1 MFTKDDII
9 ARLMNGESAD
19 DIAQEI
25 ANTLNEAEAEYKDRE
40 AEAKRKAEE
49 EAKEK
54 ERAIMLR
61 EAKVRAAEDMIDALC
76 DYATAAEDDEMLKE
90 LQEVK
95 MEDVVDMLDS
105 LIDTSKALRNLKHL
119 HFDIPVGKDD
129 AIADLFTK
137 MFG

>member
-25 ANTLNEAEAEYKDRE
+25 ANTLNEAEAEYE
-40 AEAKRKAEE
+40 AEAKRKADE
-49 EAKEK
+49 EAKER
-54 ERAIMLR
+54 ERAALLK

-90 LQEVK
+90 LHEVELK
-95 MEDVVDMLDS
+95 DVIDMLDS
-105 LIDTSKALRNLKHL
+105 LIDTSKALRNLKNL
-119 HFDIPVGKDD
+119 QFDIPVGKDEN
-129 AIADLFTK
+129 IADLFTK
-137 MFG
+137 IFS